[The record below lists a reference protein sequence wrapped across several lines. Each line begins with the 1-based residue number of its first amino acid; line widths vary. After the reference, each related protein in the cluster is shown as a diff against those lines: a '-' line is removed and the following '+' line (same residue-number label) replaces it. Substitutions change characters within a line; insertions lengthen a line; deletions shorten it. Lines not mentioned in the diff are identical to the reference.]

1 MIGFFYYFK
10 SITMGCVTQTDFR
23 DQFFFFTL
31 VDLRTD
37 IGNMNF
43 GKHVQ
48 HGVESNGDFWLL
60 SH

>member
-1 MIGFFYYFK
+1 
-10 SITMGCVTQTDFR
+10 MGCVTQTDFR